1 MTWAG
6 RLRLAAVLAFRDAR
20 GSPGSCVLTT
30 LSLAL
35 AVAGMHGMQWVA
47 TQLSQHVASNNR
59 QWIAAD
65 AAVELDHS
73 LSPTEWREARAIAP
87 NVLLTL
93 VTELPAMASSNQAP
107 DPAAVQLKAVD
118 PGVYPFYG
126 ALEVKSGRSLRS
138 CLDSG
143 STIVSQDLLDALQV
157 RPGAMIR
164 IREADFRIADVIA
177 AEPDRFAGPYAPTP
191 RVIVS
196 TAGLDR
202 TGLLRFSDSAFYHL
216 LFRIQRSENTV
227 EICRRLEKLFPNAE
241 VIDYTT
247 PMPLVGVTADWIVP
261 FLSVMAVLA
270 LAFGVGAIAALSY
283 LHLLQRLDTLAI
295 LKSLGATST
304 QITGIFLLQTI
315 GLALI
320 GSSLGVVGGW
330 LAQPLGASIVLRQMG
345 IHLEAGMQLGAAIQS
360 LLLGVLAAVVA
371 ASASLWTIRPVRPAI
386 ILRRDAGERDLL
398 VRVIRNRMRPGLGV
412 VVGLIV
418 PTVLLFWL
426 GGAWRTR
433 VLILACIAGAAAGIH
448 ILVRGAVAIGSRVG
462 RLISTNHFC
471 AMRQG
476 LANLHRYGRQ
486 TRGVLLVLVASVMLV
501 LIAGSGRRQIADQ
514 IVDSLPFGA
523 PELLFFNAD
532 ASDASQLSRLL
543 TKKNGVIRPPVL
555 LPTALLTLA
564 RVDDAGLDT
573 LRVSQARKWIP
584 RRWPATCSDARPE
597 GVHILAGNW
606 WKSNSAGTPVAI
618 EEAAALL
625 LGVHVGSRVEFLV
638 AGRPL
643 ETEVMAVIRVP
654 PMQRYWYRLT
664 LGCSAFAGFE
674 AILYSGGVSVGSS
687 RRTELHRRLQEGVRK
702 ATVVDVSEM
711 KKQAENIGAEGVAVL
726 TVAAAVLACLA
737 CALLLTAVLALRPFR
752 IYEIA
757 ILRALGASRRT
768 LLSGF
773 AIEYGALGSIAGLLG
788 APLGLL
794 GADLVLWYVTGKWTW
809 ILDPASVIFAVCG
822 VTLLVA
828 AVGVGASRALLRLPP
843 LQVLR
848 RR

>member
-73 LSPTEWREARAIAP
+73 LSPTEWKEARAIAP

-118 PGVYPFYG
+118 PAVYPFYG
-126 ALEVKSGRSLRS
+126 ALELKSGRTLRS

-143 STIVSQDLLDALQV
+143 SAIVSQDLLDALQV

-191 RVIVS
+191 RAIVS
-196 TAGLDR
+196 TTGLDR

-216 LFRIQRSENTV
+216 LFRIQRSDNTV
-227 EICRRLEKLFPNAE
+227 EICRRLEKLFQNAE
-241 VIDYTT
+241 VVDYTT
-247 PMPLVGVTADWIVP
+247 PMPLAGVTADWIVP

-270 LAFGVGAIAALSY
+270 LALGAGAIATLSY
-283 LHLLQRLDTLAI
+283 LHLLQRLDTFAI
-295 LKSLGATST
+295 LKSLGGNSA
-304 QITGIFLLQTI
+304 QIVDIFLLQTL

-320 GSSLGVVGGW
+320 GSSLGVAGGW
-330 LAQPLGASIVLRQMG
+330 LAQPVGASIVLRQMG
-345 IHLEAGMQLGAAIQS
+345 IHLEAGMQFGAAIQS
-360 LLLGVLAAVVA
+360 FLLGVLAAVAA
-371 ASASLWTIRPVRPAI
+371 ASTCLWAIRAVRPAA

-398 VRVIRNRMRPGLGV
+398 VRAIRNRVRPGLGV
-412 VVGLIV
+412 VAGLIV
-418 PTVLLFWL
+418 PMVLLFWM
-426 GGAWRTR
+426 GDAWRTR
-433 VLILACIAGAAAGIH
+433 VLILACIAGAATA
-448 ILVRGAVAIGSRVG
+448 ILISVHGAVAIGSRVG
-462 RLISTNHFC
+462 RFVLTKRFFP
-471 AMRQG
+471 MRQG
-476 LANLHRYGRQ
+476 LANFHRYRRQ
-486 TRGVLLVLVASVMLV
+486 TQGVLLVLVASVTLM
-501 LIAGSGRRQIADQ
+501 LIAGLGRRQIADQ

-532 ASDASQLSRLL
+532 ASDASQLSRML
-543 TKKNGVIRPPVL
+543 TKENGVIRPPIL

-564 RVDDAGLDT
+564 RVDNAGLDA
-573 LRVSQARKWIP
+573 LRGSQSRNWIP
-584 RRWPATCSDARPE
+584 RTWPATCSDTRPE
-597 GVHILAGNW
+597 AVQILAGNW
-606 WKSNSAGTPVAI
+606 WKSHSRSIPVAL
-618 EEAAALL
+618 EERAALL
-625 LGVHVGSRVEFLV
+625 LGAHLGSRVEFLV
-638 AGRPL
+638 AGKPL

-664 LGCSAFAGFE
+664 LGCSAFAGLP
-674 AILYSGGVSVGSS
+674 AIRYSGGVSVEPS
-687 RRTELHRRLQEGVRK
+687 RRTELRHRLQEAVHK
-702 ATVVDVSEM
+702 ATVADISEM
-711 KKQAENIGAEGVAVL
+711 KRQAENIGAEGVAVL
-726 TVAAAVLACLA
+726 TAVAALLTCIA

-752 IYEIA
+752 VYEIA
-757 ILRALGASRRT
+757 VLRALGASRRT

-773 AIEYGALGSIAGLLG
+773 AIEYGALGATAGFLG

-794 GADLVLWYVTGKWTW
+794 GADLVLWYISGKWTW
-809 ILDPASVIFAVCG
+809 ILDSASVILAVCG
-822 VTLLVA
+822 TALLAA
-828 AVGVGASRALLRLPP
+828 AVGVGGSRGLLRLTP